1 MNWDYQTWEDYA
13 QYRQLLVAKGYSMSD
28 AIRFTERVRDKRFNA
43 FNKANSSVKY
53 TFTITTSY
61 SSIKR
66 NRIDYKMGT
75 KIGIGG
81 ELVSIKTIIST
92 NSSTLSTVPYFYRY
106 LGFIKILKK
115 ENPELVPF
123 IFRSKSLIWRY
134 LRKLNND

>member
-1 MNWDYQTWEDYA
+1 
-13 QYRQLLVAKGYSMSD
+13 MSD
-28 AIRFTERVRDKRFNA
+28 AIKFTERVRDKRFNA

-53 TFTITTSY
+53 TSTITTSFFT
-61 SSIKR
+61 SKR
-66 NRIDYKMGT
+66 NRSEYKVGT

-81 ELVSIKTIIST
+81 GLVSIKTIIST
-92 NSSTLSTVPYFYRY
+92 KCNTLSTVPYFYRY

-134 LRKLNND
+134 LRKFNND